1 MVGALSPSL
10 DPDELAWAAL
20 APQGAGSGS
29 VGIAPQGA
37 LAAAPAQGALAPA
50 AASAYPQAQN
60 IESLMT
66 TPEQAYQTYQQAHP
80 FGSYLDMVRARLGGG
95 EAGAEQERQ
104 ALATRQMQPLAL
116 AQAKAQFAGMKALYA
131 QLPPDQRAAFILDPK
146 GFTDQFIKNTAVQ
159 KLGQGESLAT
169 PGGGVSTT
177 APMMGID
184 AQSGV
189 PFSQTPQGFT
199 PQGQLGGAYSA
210 GANGVVSGRTGA
222 FQGISQPVTAAPGSS
237 VTQFTPG
244 VGGADQASPSGG
256 APISTNYISRLTN
269 GESSGN
275 PSAQNPLSSASGL
288 GGFVDGTWLNMLA
301 AHRPDLTGGKS
312 VQDINADPALKSQ
325 LLALKTN
332 SALSQQMTAAYA
344 GDNAPALQGA
354 KLPVNDVNLA
364 IAHGLGAAGAIKLLQ
379 ADPATP
385 MSQIVTP
392 QAMKQNPTFKLMRAG
407 DYIGAM
413 QRRMGSGAAQ
423 GAPAPAAS
431 ALGAS
436 PPTGSG
442 FDGTIVQGKTNTPI
456 SPQEAMGLHLAPGV
470 YQRDPT
476 GKIEQVSAPPADDMK
491 RVAGFTTALDTLNSL
506 AENQRKFSALNAQAP
521 ETGLKYMD
529 IGMHGHDMNPLTA
542 YDLAN
547 NPAVSQMHALG
558 QSQVL
563 MVKPSNAG
571 ARILQ
576 SELPLWQQAV
586 QGIDQNPEVNAAR
599 LADTQRQIGYMQDK
613 QQFYNAWLYRQGNLN
628 GADESF
634 AQFEAKRGGAPSA
647 QSAPAAQSGGNRP
660 LSPEEAAKLPSGTPF
675 VALDGRHLVR
685 Q

>member
-37 LAAAPAQGALAPA
+37 LAAPPAQGALAPA

-169 PGGGVSTT
+169 PAGGVSTT
-177 APMMGID
+177 APVMGID

-210 GANGVVSGRTGA
+210 GANGIVSGRNGS
-222 FQGISQPVTAAPGSS
+222 FQGISQPITTGPGQTA
-237 VTQFTPG
+237 TEFTPSLN
-244 VGGADQASPSGG
+244 A
-256 APISTNYISRLTN
+256 
-269 GESSGN
+269 
-275 PSAQNPLSSASGL
+275 
-288 GGFVDGTWLNMLA
+288 GFAN
-301 AHRPDLTGGKS
+301 
-312 VQDINADPALKSQ
+312 
-325 LLALKTN
+325 
-332 SALSQQMTAAYA
+332 
-344 GDNAPALQGA
+344 
-354 KLPVNDVNLA
+354 
-364 IAHGLGAAGAIKLLQ
+364 
-379 ADPATP
+379 
-385 MSQIVTP
+385 P
-392 QAMKQNPTFKLMRAG
+392 QA
-407 DYIGAM
+407 
-413 QRRMGSGAAQ
+413 
-423 GAPAPAAS
+423 APAAS
-431 ALGAS
+431 GAAPAGVGMAINNPLNLRPLAKGNWQGQNGTSNGFASFSTPQAGWAAADRNLVSKVKLHGLTTLGQIIGAPGVGWAPAGDGNNDPVAYAAKVAPALGIGVNDDISQRIVNDPNFRHQLLQTMAS
-436 PPTGSG
+436 TVEIGHPVSYGAGGQGGSPTVSTTGDIVPPPPAPPAPSG
-442 FDGTIVQGKTNTPI
+442 QGFGKTIVQGKTNTPI

-521 ETGLKYMD
+521 DTGLKYMD

-634 AQFEAKRGGAPSA
+634 AQFEAKRGAPSA

-660 LSPEEAAKLPSGTPF
+660 LSPEEAEKLPSGTPF